1 MMSDFLYGPWER
13 VKCLGVH
20 LQALKQQFCDVAGT
34 QRCALQVE
42 LCSSK
47 S

>member
-1 MMSDFLYGPWER
+1 MMSDLLYGLWER
-13 VKCLGVH
+13 VKCLVVH
-20 LQALKQQFCDVAGT
+20 LQALKQQFCNVAGT
-34 QRCALQVE
+34 HRCALQVE